1 MFSDR
6 SLPIEHAIV
15 GEDVIVNK
23 PKSSMHNRLG
33 EIWKVKSDSERLKIS
48 VSFDGEIYNFYREEL
63 ILA

>member
-1 MFSDR
+1 MSNYR
-6 SLPIEHAIV
+6 SLPEEHAVV

-23 PKSSMHNRLG
+23 LGSPMHDRLG
-33 EIWKVKSDSERLKIS
+33 EIWKVKADGKRLKIS